1 MKSIKLKV
9 AMIAN
14 IMAVI
19 CLLILGIVTF
29 IFVKQSLFDE
39 IVNSE
44 KNRLISTNNLVENF
58 RESTSNSLLKLSE
71 TILRNPYS
79 NLNSQEALAQ
89 NVGVQLKAFR
99 DAGNYLAV
107 YIAQPDGE
115 LVASDPDSDSKNIDY
130 GFYGKADG
138 YDARTREFYIE
149 ARKKNGLFIT
159 ASYIDATTGLPCF
172 TYAMPL
178 NKDGKF
184 VGVLAIDVLVKDLT
198 ENLKQMPG
206 DSFVYDKN
214 RYAFASTNKNYVAN
228 DPNISIVADA
238 FAKSSNGEPFFYTSD
253 EGSERLALCNN
264 SNDYTVCNVAYV
276 DTINN
281 SSEKIAYI
289 QAIIVIFTS
298 ILSVVLL
305 YFIVSRYLSPL
316 EKIQTGLNSFFD
328 FINHKTKDSAMI
340 NVNTNDE
347 FGAMAKAINENI
359 TKTKNA

>member
-115 LVASDPDSDSKNIDY
+115 LVVSNPDSDSKNIDY

-184 VGVLAIDVLVKDLT
+184 VGILAIDVLVKDLI

-214 RYAFASTNKNYVAN
+214 RYVFASTHKNYTGN
-228 DPNISIVADA
+228 HPNISTIADA
-238 FAKSSNGEPFFYTSD
+238 FSKTKNNEPFFYTSA
-253 EGSERLALCNN
+253 EGNERLALCNN

-276 DTINN
+276 DTIN
-281 SSEKIAYI
+281 
-289 QAIIVIFTS
+289 
-298 ILSVVLL
+298 
-305 YFIVSRYLSPL
+305 
-316 EKIQTGLNSFFD
+316 
-328 FINHKTKDSAMI
+328 
-340 NVNTNDE
+340 
-347 FGAMAKAINENI
+347 
-359 TKTKNA
+359 

>member
-115 LVASDPDSDSKNIDY
+115 LV
-130 GFYGKADG
+130 
-138 YDARTREFYIE
+138 
-149 ARKKNGLFIT
+149 
-159 ASYIDATTGLPCF
+159 
-172 TYAMPL
+172 
-178 NKDGKF
+178 
-184 VGVLAIDVLVKDLT
+184 
-198 ENLKQMPG
+198 
-206 DSFVYDKN
+206 
-214 RYAFASTNKNYVAN
+214 
-228 DPNISIVADA
+228 
-238 FAKSSNGEPFFYTSD
+238 
-253 EGSERLALCNN
+253 
-264 SNDYTVCNVAYV
+264 
-276 DTINN
+276 
-281 SSEKIAYI
+281 
-289 QAIIVIFTS
+289 
-298 ILSVVLL
+298 
-305 YFIVSRYLSPL
+305 
-316 EKIQTGLNSFFD
+316 
-328 FINHKTKDSAMI
+328 
-340 NVNTNDE
+340 
-347 FGAMAKAINENI
+347 
-359 TKTKNA
+359 